1 MSGVANKKEPI
12 GFSSIGLMLKADK
25 FELKTALSLYLWCLM
40 LGYYEMSK
48 IHGHILTTLFS
59 AIVYNFQKGIEPS
72 ISFIALLQR
81 SSKVT
86 LCTTKNEEK
95 QQIHH
100 KIHFS

>member
-1 MSGVANKKEPI
+1 
-12 GFSSIGLMLKADK
+12 
-25 FELKTALSLYLWCLM
+25 M

-100 KIHFS
+100 KIHFSWRPYSSATFDTSSDIKGQ

>member
-1 MSGVANKKEPI
+1 MYLRISGNYKVSGVANKKEPI

-59 AIVYNFQKGIEPS
+59 AIVYNFPKGIEPS
-72 ISFIALLQR
+72 ISFIALRKR
-81 SSKVT
+81 SLKSDPT
-86 LCTTKNEEK
+86 E
-95 QQIHH
+95 
-100 KIHFS
+100 